1 MIIISLF
8 VQILI
13 TSTVS
18 LRLHSMSSFG
28 VVEGVVPLGNLSL
41 LSSIRLFARL
51 TPHLRTADD
60 RNRFTRALMVPRQ
73 GNCTCDSKDI
83 SPAAFNILALLGNGH
98 PGNIIK
104 FACEC
109 NAEDVAHLEVKG
121 RGFVTSDESS
131 VAQLS
136 STPA

>member
-1 MIIISLF
+1 MYSLF
-8 VQILI
+8 AQILI

-28 VVEGVVPLGNLSL
+28 VVEGVVSLGNLSL

-73 GNCTCDSKDI
+73 GNYTCDSKDI

-98 PGNIIK
+98 PGSIIK

-109 NAEDVAHLEVKG
+109 NADDVAHLELKG
-121 RGFVTSDESS
+121 RSFVISS
-131 VAQLS
+131 ES
-136 STPA
+136 STPRSSTPV

>member
-1 MIIISLF
+1 M
-8 VQILI
+8 
-13 TSTVS
+13 S

-28 VVEGVVPLGNLSL
+28 VVEGVVSLGNLSL

-73 GNCTCDSKDI
+73 GNYTCDSKDI
-83 SPAAFNILALLGNGH
+83 SPAASSILALLGNGH

-109 NAEDVAHLEVKG
+109 NAEDVAHLEATG
-121 RGFVTSDESS
+121 RSFASSGES
-131 VAQLS
+131 ATTPRS
-136 STPA
+136 STPV